1 MYEELYFDSYY
12 DKLTGWFYRKSKE
25 YAGTIDLKYKIR
37 DYYMIKLVQDK
48 VSQEFSAYEQER
60 IEEYAKNNNQYISD
74 LHVNPRRDLC
84 IAPKNSR
91 LYIDNSKDKESF
103 IEKLLIPYLYLHSFL
118 EKEGC
123 RPWPDYSHDYIG
135 NFEAYKREMEP
146 VTKEYVVQNLFYLK
160 DIGFNIREFNKKSS
174 SFLKLLQNESREAF
188 IGAKKLMEDIKEFHL
203 EKYIK

>member
-1 MYEELYFDSYY
+1 
-12 DKLTGWFYRKSKE
+12 
-25 YAGTIDLKYKIR
+25 
-37 DYYMIKLVQDK
+37 MIKLVQDK
-48 VSQEFSAYEQER
+48 VSQEFSAYEQEK
-60 IEEYAKNNNQYISD
+60 IEVYAKNNNKYISD